1 MISKF
6 KLCLVTEC
14 LPDRKAGL
22 LPLCGTAIFVR
33 VAGDESKERRIRILA
48 VENLC
53 HWNRPCATMHLAL
66 IRSSFFLA
74 FLEKYGPEDGKSL
87 AYVKKFVCLS
97 VSEFTNF
104 SKLAIFQV
112 FWKIWPRLFGYFCGD
127 DKSNNRAFLYSF
139 SLLDSIQIQ

>member
-1 MISKF
+1 MALAADQPCGKAKTRFAQTIG
-6 KLCLVTEC
+6 

-22 LPLCGTAIFVR
+22 LPPCGTAIFVR

-74 FLEKYGPEDGKSL
+74 FLEKYGPEDGKS
-87 AYVKKFVCLS
+87 
-97 VSEFTNF
+97 
-104 SKLAIFQV
+104 
-112 FWKIWPRLFGYFCGD
+112 R
-127 DKSNNRAFLYSF
+127 
-139 SLLDSIQIQ
+139 LLDSIQTIKDSLFLLLAPRPIHNNQDSY